1 MSYQSIKR
9 ALEAYGVGQKSILIK
24 QELPSWSTDLHYKI
38 EADGKTYSARFLKE
52 NRSPNNVFGEITDEI
67 LTEQTKFCGF
77 LVEHDIPFMRHVQAL
92 NDEPY
97 TIVSREGEKYRFIM
111 FEWIE
116 GQHLTLCDKDMAWK
130 FGNMARRF
138 HDISETYES
147 AIFPKKSHLIGY
159 QQFSDQI
166 GKKVNSTEIPYK
178 SELQDYLELANK
190 HIATAKTNKMD
201 YIVQS
206 DLNPLNV
213 LWDEKRN
220 IVGIVDFES
229 IGYGDRIEGLAWL
242 IKWYTRTEGIN
253 SMEMSS
259 EVAKAFLNGY
269 GAFDFLGIDDH
280 ERLTSLLW
288 LSGCLNWNFVKTT
301 LTILDT
307 HNVESLNAHLHAYK
321 IRGEKLI
328 SLLPK
333 AFLYI

>member
-1 MSYQSIKR
+1 MKR
-9 ALEAYGVGQKSILIK
+9 ALKAYGVGQKSITIK
-24 QELPSWSTDLHYKI
+24 QELSSWSTDLHYKI

-67 LTEQTKFCGF
+67 LTEQTKFCRF
-77 LVEHDIPFMRHVQAL
+77 LLDHDVPFMRNVPAL
-92 NDEPY
+92 NGEPY
-97 TIVSREGEKYRFIM
+97 TIVSREGEHYRFIM

-116 GQHLTLCDKDMAWK
+116 GQHLTHSDKDMAWK
-130 FGNMARRF
+130 FGYMARRF
-138 HDISETYES
+138 HDISATYKS
-147 AIFPKKSHLIGY
+147 AVFPKKSHLIGY

-166 GKKVNSTEIPYK
+166 GAKIHSTEMQDK
-178 SELQDYLELANK
+178 SELQDYLELANN
-190 HIATAKTNKMD
+190 HIATAKTNRMD

-206 DLNPLNV
+206 DLNPMNV
-213 LWDEKRN
+213 LWDENRN

-259 EVAKAFLNGY
+259 EVAKSLLDGY
-269 GAFDFLGIDDH
+269 GAFDFLGIDAH
-280 ERLTSLLW
+280 ERLASLLW

-333 AFLYI
+333 AFLNV